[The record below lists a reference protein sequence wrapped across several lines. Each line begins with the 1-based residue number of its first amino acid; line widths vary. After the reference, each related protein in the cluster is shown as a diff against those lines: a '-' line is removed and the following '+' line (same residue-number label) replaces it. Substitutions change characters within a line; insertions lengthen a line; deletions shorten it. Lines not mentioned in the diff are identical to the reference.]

1 MEVSTQAQVRQC
13 RFYIFNCKFSIT
25 LYLAA
30 AALRKVSYFLAMR
43 GTIAI
48 ALGLVVAGCTENGRE
63 QGPPATGGTLVIA
76 TTQDPGTLFP
86 PYILTLP
93 GKQIAEQLYDY
104 LADVGTSF
112 DARDEKSYR
121 AELARGWRWSSDSMR
136 LAFQIDPRARWHDGR
151 KVTAGDVRFT
161 FDLNKDTTVAS
172 RYLSSLANID
182 SVSVPDSL
190 TAVFW
195 FRRRV
200 PTQFLDAAAQLL
212 ILPAHQLE
220 RIPRQ
225 RLRESVPLPVGS
237 GRFRLRRWDKGTAV
251 EIVADTGNY
260 RGRAILDRVIWSPT
274 PDFNAAFA
282 RLMGGE
288 ADLFD
293 GLRPENVKEM
303 ERRRNLRVIG
313 LSGTAY
319 GFLRFNLRDPADTA
333 RPHPLFGDR
342 NLRRALTMSLDRAA
356 LVRSMFD
363 TLAVVPVG
371 PTVRAFATTDSRL
384 AQLPFNPA
392 AAAKLLDSLG
402 WIRASNGVRSKN
414 GRELSFNLLVTA
426 SSSNRQKMGVLL
438 QEQLRRAG
446 VRMTT
451 ERIDEVA
458 QRVKLTKGEF
468 DASLDTWYTGASP
481 DGTRDAWTT
490 SGIGK
495 DGVNYGFYSNPRF
508 DAALDS
514 ALTADATHARE
525 KFSAAYQIINDD
537 APAVWLY
544 EPRSVIGI
552 HERIKTRGMRP
563 DSWWFSL
570 ADWYIPPGDRV
581 LRDRIR
587 TPP

>member
-1 MEVSTQAQVRQC
+1 
-13 RFYIFNCKFSIT
+13 
-25 LYLAA
+25 
-30 AALRKVSYFLAMR
+30 MR

-48 ALGLVVAGCTENGRE
+48 ALGFLVAGCMENAAGK
-63 QGPPATGGTLVIA
+63 GSPATGGTLVIA

-86 PYILTLP
+86 PYILTVSA
-93 GKQIAEQLYDY
+93 KQIAEQLYDY
-104 LADVGTSF
+104 LADVGTNF

-121 AELARGWRWSSDSMR
+121 AELAKGWRWSSDSMNI
-136 LAFQIDPRARWHDGR
+136 AFQLDPRARWHDGR
-151 KVTAGDVRFT
+151 SVTAGDVRFT
-161 FDLNKDTTVAS
+161 FELNKDTTVAS

-195 FRRRV
+195 FHRRV
-200 PTQFLDAAAQLL
+200 PTQFLDAAAQML

-225 RLRESVPLPVGS
+225 RLRESVPPPIGS
-237 GRFRLRRWDKGTAV
+237 GRFRLRRWEKGTAV

-274 PDFNAAFA
+274 SDFNAALA

-288 ADLFD
+288 ADLLD

-303 ERRRNLRVIG
+303 ERRRNLRAIA
-313 LSGTAY
+313 LSGAAY
-319 GFLRFNLRDPADTA
+319 AFLRFNLRDPTDTA

-342 NLRRALTMSLDRAA
+342 NLRRALAMSLDRTAM
-356 LVRSMFD
+356 VRSMFD
-363 TLAVVPVG
+363 TLAAVPVG
-371 PTVRAFATTDSRL
+371 PTVRAFPTTDAHL
-384 AQLPFNPA
+384 VQLPFDPA
-392 AAAKLLDSLG
+392 RAAKLLDSLG
-402 WIRASNGVRSKN
+402 WIRASTGVRTKN
-414 GRELSFNLLVTA
+414 GRELAFNLLVT
-426 SSSNRQKMGVLL
+426 SNSLNRQKMGVLL
-438 QEQLRRAG
+438 QEQFRKMG
-446 VRMTT
+446 VRLTT
-451 ERIDEVA
+451 DRIDAVA
-458 QRVKLTKGEF
+458 QQVKLAKGDF
-468 DASLDTWYTGASP
+468 DASLDSWNMGASP

-514 ALTADATHARE
+514 ALTADPVHARE
-525 KFSAAYQIINDD
+525 KFSAAYRIINDD
-537 APAVWLY
+537 APAIWLY
-544 EPRSVIGI
+544 EPRSVVGV
-552 HERIKTRGMRP
+552 HQRLKTRGMRP

-570 ADWYIPPGDRV
+570 ADWYIPPRDRI

>member
-1 MEVSTQAQVRQC
+1 
-13 RFYIFNCKFSIT
+13 
-25 LYLAA
+25 
-30 AALRKVSYFLAMR
+30 MR

-48 ALGLVVAGCTENGRE
+48 VLGLLVGGCTENVGE
-63 QGPPATGGTLVIA
+63 KGPPATGGTLVVA

-86 PYILTLP
+86 PYILTLSA
-93 GKQIAEQLYDY
+93 KQIAEQLYDY
-104 LADVGTSF
+104 LADVGTNF

-121 AELARGWRWSSDSMR
+121 AELAKGWRWSSDSMNI
-136 LAFQIDPRARWHDGR
+136 AFQLDPRARWHDGR
-151 KVTAGDVRFT
+151 SVTAGDVRFT

-182 SVSVPDSL
+182 SVSVADSL

-195 FRRRV
+195 FHRRS

-225 RLRESVPLPVGS
+225 RLRERVPPPIGS
-237 GRFRLRRWDKGTAV
+237 GRFRLRRDNGTAV
-251 EIVADTGNY
+251 EIVADTANY

-293 GLRPENVKEM
+293 GLRPENMKQM
-303 ERRRNLRVIG
+303 ESRRNLRAIG
-313 LSGTAY
+313 LSGAAY
-319 GFLRFNLRDPADTA
+319 AFLRFNLRDPTDTA

-342 NLRRALTMSLDRAA
+342 DLRRALAMSLDRAA
-356 LVRSMFD
+356 MVRSMFD

-371 PTVRAFATTDSRL
+371 PTVRAFPTTDPRL
-384 AQLPFNPA
+384 VQLPFDPA
-392 AAAKLLDSLG
+392 HAGKLLDSLG
-402 WIRASNGVRSKN
+402 WIRGSDGFRSKN
-414 GRELSFNLLVTA
+414 GKELSFNVLVTA
-426 SSSNRQKMGVLL
+426 NSLNRQKMGVLL
-438 QEQLRRAG
+438 QEQFRKMG
-446 VRMTT
+446 VRINT
-451 ERIDEVA
+451 ERIDDVA
-458 QRVKLTKGEF
+458 QQVKRANGDF
-468 DASLDTWYTGASP
+468 DASLDSWTAGASP

-514 ALTADATHARE
+514 ALTADRAHARE

-544 EPRSVIGI
+544 EPRNVVGV
-552 HERIKTRGMRP
+552 HERLKTSGMRP

-570 ADWYIPPGDRV
+570 ADWYIPPGDRI

-587 TPP
+587 TPR

>member
-1 MEVSTQAQVRQC
+1 
-13 RFYIFNCKFSIT
+13 
-25 LYLAA
+25 
-30 AALRKVSYFLAMR
+30 MR

-48 ALGLVVAGCTENGRE
+48 ALGVLVAGCTENVAGK
-63 QGPPATGGTLVIA
+63 GPPATGGTLVIA
-76 TTQDPGTLFP
+76 TTQDPGMLFP

-93 GKQIAEQLYDY
+93 AKQIAEQLYDY
-104 LADVGTSF
+104 LADVGTNF

-121 AELARGWRWSSDSMR
+121 AELAKGWRWSSDSMNI
-136 LAFQIDPRARWHDGR
+136 AFQLDPRARWHDGR
-151 KVTAGDVRFT
+151 RVTAGDVRFT

-190 TAVFW
+190 TAVVW
-195 FRRRV
+195 FHRRA

-220 RIPRQ
+220 RISRQ
-225 RLRESVPLPVGS
+225 HLRERVPPPIGS

-293 GLRPENVKEM
+293 ALRPENVKQM
-303 ERRRNLRVIG
+303 ERRPDLRTIG
-313 LSGTAY
+313 LSGATYA
-319 GFLRFNLRDPADTA
+319 FLRFNLRDPMDTA

-342 NLRRALTMSLDRAA
+342 NLRRALAMSLDRAA
-356 LVRSMFD
+356 MARSMFD
-363 TLAVVPVG
+363 TLAAVPVG
-371 PTVRAFATTDSRL
+371 PTVRAFPTTDARL
-384 AQLPFNPA
+384 VQLPFDPA
-392 AAAKLLDSLG
+392 RAAKLLDSLG
-402 WIRASNGVRSKN
+402 WIRASNGVRTKN
-414 GRELSFNLLVTA
+414 GRELAFNVLVT
-426 SSSNRQKMGVLL
+426 SNSLNRQKMGVLL
-438 QEQLRRAG
+438 QEQFRKMG
-446 VRMTT
+446 VRLTT
-451 ERIDEVA
+451 DRIDGVA
-458 QRVKLTKGEF
+458 QQVKLAKGEF
-468 DASLDTWYTGASP
+468 DASLDSWIMGASP

-514 ALTADATHARE
+514 ALTADATRARE
-525 KFSAAYQIINDD
+525 EFSAAYQIINDD
-537 APAVWLY
+537 APAIWLY
-544 EPRSVIGI
+544 EPRQVVGI
-552 HERIKTRGMRP
+552 HQRFKTRGMRP

-570 ADWYIPPGDRV
+570 ADWYIPPGDRI

-587 TPP
+587 TPR

>member
-1 MEVSTQAQVRQC
+1 
-13 RFYIFNCKFSIT
+13 
-25 LYLAA
+25 
-30 AALRKVSYFLAMR
+30 MR

-48 ALGLVVAGCTENGRE
+48 TLGLIVAGCAENARE
-63 QGPPATGGTLVIA
+63 KGLPATGGTLVIA

-86 PYILTLP
+86 PYILTLS

-121 AELARGWRWSSDSMR
+121 AELAKGWRWSGDSMSI
-136 LAFQIDPRARWHDGR
+136 AFQLDPRARWHDGR
-151 KVTAGDVRFT
+151 GVTAGDVRFT
-161 FDLNKDTTVAS
+161 FNLNKDTTVAS

-195 FRRRV
+195 FHRRV

-225 RLRESVPLPVGS
+225 GLRERVPPPIGS

-260 RGRAILDRVIWSPT
+260 RGRAFLDRVIWSYT

-288 ADLFD
+288 ADLLD
-293 GLRPENVKEM
+293 GLRPENVEQM
-303 ERRRNLRVIG
+303 GRRRNLRAIV
-313 LSGTAY
+313 LSGAAY
-319 GFLRFNLRDPADTA
+319 AFLRFNLRDPTGTA

-342 NLRRALTMSLDRAA
+342 NLRRALAMSLDRTAM
-356 LVRSMFD
+356 VRSMFD

-371 PTVRAFATTDSRL
+371 PTVRAFPTTDPRL
-384 AQLPFNPA
+384 VQLPFDSA
-392 AAAKLLDSLG
+392 RAAKLLDSLG
-402 WIRASNGVRSKN
+402 WIRGSNGVRSKN
-414 GRELSFNLLVTA
+414 GKELAFNVLVT
-426 SSSNRQKMGVLL
+426 SSSLNRRRMGVLL
-438 QEQLRRAG
+438 QEQFRKMG
-446 VRMTT
+446 VRLST
-451 ERIDEVA
+451 ELIDDVA
-458 QRVKLTKGEF
+458 QQVKRAKGDF
-468 DASLDTWYTGASP
+468 DASLDSWTTGASP

-514 ALTADATHARE
+514 ALTADRAHARE

-537 APAVWLY
+537 APAIWLY
-544 EPRSVIGI
+544 EPRNVVGV
-552 HERIKTRGMRP
+552 HERLKTSGMRP

-570 ADWYIPPGDRV
+570 ADWYIPSGDRV

>member
-1 MEVSTQAQVRQC
+1 
-13 RFYIFNCKFSIT
+13 
-25 LYLAA
+25 
-30 AALRKVSYFLAMR
+30 MR
-43 GTIAI
+43 GTIAV
-48 ALGLVVAGCTENGRE
+48 ALGFLVAGCSENARE
-63 QGPPATGGTLVIA
+63 KGPPATGGTLVIA
-76 TTQDPGTLFP
+76 TTQDPGALFP
-86 PYILTLP
+86 PYILTVP
-93 GKQIAEQLYDY
+93 AKQIAEQLYDY
-104 LADVGTSF
+104 LADVGTNF

-121 AELARGWRWSSDSMR
+121 AELAKGWRWSSDSMNI
-136 LAFQIDPRARWHDGR
+136 AFQLDPRARWHDGR
-151 KVTAGDVRFT
+151 SVTAGDVRFT
-161 FDLNKDTTVAS
+161 FDLNKDPTVAS
-172 RYLSSLANID
+172 RYISSLANID

-195 FRRRV
+195 FQRRV

-220 RIPRQ
+220 RIPRE
-225 RLRESVPLPVGS
+225 RLRERLPPPVGS

-251 EIVADTGNY
+251 EIVADSGNY

-293 GLRPENVKEM
+293 GMRPENVKEM
-303 ERRRNLRVIG
+303 ARRRNLRAIG
-313 LSGTAY
+313 LSGAAY
-319 GFLRFNLRDPADTA
+319 AFLRFNLRDPTDTA
-333 RPHPLFGDR
+333 RTHPLFGDR
-342 NLRRALTMSLDRAA
+342 NLRRALAMSLDRGAM
-356 LVRSMFD
+356 VRSMFD

-371 PTVRAFATTDSRL
+371 PTVRAFPTTDSRL
-384 AQLPFNPA
+384 VQLPFDPA
-392 AAAKLLDSLG
+392 RAAKLLDSLG

-414 GRELSFNLLVTA
+414 GRELSFNVLVTA
-426 SSSNRQKMGVLL
+426 NSLNRQKMGVLL
-438 QEQLRRAG
+438 QEQFRKMG
-446 VRMTT
+446 VRVTT
-451 ERIDEVA
+451 ERIDDVA
-458 QRVKLTKGEF
+458 QRVKLAKGDF
-468 DASLDTWYTGASP
+468 DASLDSWNTGASP

-514 ALTADATHARE
+514 ALTADSTHARDQ
-525 KFSAAYQIINDD
+525 FSAAYQIINDD
-537 APAVWLY
+537 APAIWLY
-544 EPRSVIGI
+544 EPRTVVGI
-552 HERIKTRGMRP
+552 DQRFKTRGMRP

-570 ADWYIPPGDRV
+570 ADWYIPPADRI